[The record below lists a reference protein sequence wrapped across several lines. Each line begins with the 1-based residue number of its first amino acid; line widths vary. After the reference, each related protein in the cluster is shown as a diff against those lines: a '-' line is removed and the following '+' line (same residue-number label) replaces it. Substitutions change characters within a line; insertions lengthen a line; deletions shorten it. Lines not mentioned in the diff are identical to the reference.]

1 MRSLNYALVVVSL
14 FLFSQK
20 NTTAQNTPIVDV
32 PPAPNS
38 AAIGE
43 YGKVPVGLFTGTVQQ
58 NISLYTISTNG
69 FSIPISLDYR
79 SNGVQVRD
87 AGSNVGLGWV
97 LNAGG
102 AIVRTLRDQKDE
114 WSSTRITLPNADFN
128 STQMND
134 FLYQA
139 TSANDQDSEPD
150 IFSFNFGS
158 YAGKFY
164 LTGTSPNMQA
174 VLVDP
179 SPLKIE
185 FLSGFYSDAVD
196 GVQIKIT
203 GPDGTI
209 YSFGGTGAIERN
221 YSRTYGTGG
230 VNIASAYAKTAWFLT
245 KIKLVNNEEI
255 NFTYSSKNLFYDAGI
270 SQSISSVWSKTANT
284 NINDKSIHTF
294 PVVTRINSATSTLN
308 SIDWRTGKIDFTYS
322 ARFDANSDMVKAD
335 KMIISSKNGA
345 LVTPLK
351 QYLFNYLLASTSP
364 DYNNPDINGAGD
376 NHKRLFL
383 TNLIIGSAAGT
394 ELNRYTFEYYSPTEL
409 PTRLSYAVD
418 YWGYFNGG
426 ILNGQQNRDLVPKDL
441 SGYDPSLYQNPGS
454 FDKTGLFVVTQR
466 ASITESFSNV
476 GGNKNPNPQYA
487 VKGMLKRIT
496 YPTGGYTDLEY
507 EQHSSGME
515 RPAPQTSI
523 NLDWSAPNNTYTTP
537 IIPFNQRVALV
548 PSINYVPTNC
558 DKTAS
563 VKLYYILDVTE
574 VGSNIH
580 VPVYT
585 YNTTS
590 TTTPVTIQSPG
601 TIPNYYVDFKQGK
614 SYTVS
619 ISVNTSCTSFTAKLS
634 FNYCEDGHYE
644 WVQNKPI
651 GGMRLSKITNY
662 DLTGN
667 KEIKHYYY
675 TTNPFCLDCSSGK
688 ARVSTP
694 QPAITYYEARTLSG
708 SNEVYNITATLSSEP
723 LYDLYN
729 SQGSH
734 ISYAS
739 VIEGLGDNF
748 EGGAIEH
755 DFNYVEEE
763 LPLQTYR
770 DPIPGGPLSNV
781 FGNGEEIKTIYYRFA
796 SNQFTKIKE
805 ILNTYSNDSRIS
817 SSITGFR
824 AMKRGEFWNGT
835 STYNLIPYS
844 VNTQWRYLASSSET
858 KYYETGG
865 LPSVVVTNYRYDN
878 SLHMQPTVITESLEN
893 IGSASP
899 HKISTIIHYPQ
910 DFVYTGTLTG
920 KAAVLKSMVD
930 KHIWSTPVE
939 EIKSSSNGSRSGS
952 IDGKLTT
959 YKLNGTSVV
968 KDKDYSARFNASTIY
983 QNLIT
988 LNPATINSSGQFV
1001 FDSHY
1006 EQLNGYNLYDTASN
1020 IVELSE
1026 RQYVSSYIREP
1037 NTRDVWAKVVNSTY
1051 SNIAYSNFEHKIT
1064 SGFTNW
1070 NYLTSG
1076 IVTTNFLNGSRAY
1089 RLGGASFA
1097 ITTAR
1102 PLSSSLKYKV
1112 SLWRKVTPGATLIL
1126 RIGTT
1131 TLTPRISPPHNG
1143 WEYVEATFTGS
1154 ANALTIDGNYIIDEL
1169 RLYPVNSRMI
1179 TYTFKDGVGVT
1190 NECNENNQ
1198 LLFYEYDEFNR
1209 LKLTRDQDN
1218 NILKKNEYQ
1227 YQYIQN

>member
-20 NTTAQNTPIVDV
+20 NATAQNTPIVDV

-43 YGKVPVGLFTGTVQQ
+43 YGRLPVGLFTGTVQQ
-58 NISLYTISTNG
+58 NISLYTISTSSLS
-69 FSIPISLDYR
+69 FPISLDYR
-79 SNGVQVRD
+79 SNGIQVRD
-87 AGSNVGLGWV
+87 AGSNVGLGWS

-114 WSSTRITLPNADFN
+114 WSSTRITLPNADFT
-128 STQMND
+128 SQQMND
-134 FLYQA
+134 FLYTA
-139 TSANDQDSEPD
+139 TSENNLDGEPD
-150 IFSFNFGS
+150 IFSFNFGN

-164 LTGTSPNMQA
+164 LTGTPPNMQA

-185 FLSGFYSDAVD
+185 FLSKFYSDDID
-196 GVQIKIT
+196 GIQIKIT

-209 YSFGGTGAIERN
+209 YSFGGSGAIERN

-230 VNIASAYAKTAWFLT
+230 VNIASAYAKTAWYLT
-245 KIKLVNNEEI
+245 NIKLIDNSEI
-255 NFTYSSKNLFYDAGI
+255 NFLYSAKNIFYDGGI
-270 SQSISSVWSKTANT
+270 SQTVSSSLTSDAVNGEQYFKAV
-284 NINDKSIHTF
+284 HTY
-294 PVVTRINSATSTLN
+294 PVITRINSATSKVT
-308 SIDWRTGKIDFTYS
+308 SIDWKTGKIDFTYS
-322 ARFDANSDMVKAD
+322 PRFDANSDMDKVD
-335 KMIISSKNGA
+335 KMVISTKNGS
-345 LVTPLK
+345 VITPIK
-351 QYLFNYLLASTSP
+351 QYMLNYLLATTNP
-364 DYNNPDINGAGD
+364 VYNNPDNNGIYND

-383 TNLIIGSAAGT
+383 ANLIIASPVGT
-394 ELNRYTFEYYSPTEL
+394 ELNRYAFEYYSPTEL

-426 ILNGQQNRDLVPKDL
+426 LLPNGQQNKDLVPKDL
-441 SGYDPSLYQNPGS
+441 SAYDSALYQYPGS
-454 FDKTGLFVVTQR
+454 YKKAGIID
-466 ASITESFSNV
+466 AFSAV
-476 GGNKNPNPQYA
+476 GGNKNPVFQYG

-515 RPAPQTSI
+515 RPAPLTSV
-523 NLDWSAPNNTYTTP
+523 NLSWSPNNTYTTP
-537 IIPFNQRVALV
+537 VIPFDQSVALV
-548 PSINYVPTNC
+548 PTINFIPTNC
-558 DKTAS
+558 DKTAQ
-563 VKLYYILDVTE
+563 VKLYYTISVTE
-574 VGSNIH
+574 VGSNIN
-580 VPVYT
+580 VPIYINNKIYT
-585 YNTTS
+585 P
-590 TTTPVTIQSPG
+590 TPYTIEAPASLQG
-601 TIPNYYVDFKQGK
+601 YYARFKTGK
-614 SYTVS
+614 SYTIS
-619 ISVNTSCTSFTAKLS
+619 IGVNTSCTTFTANLS
-634 FNYCEDGHYE
+634 FSYCEDGHYE
-644 WVQNKPI
+644 WIQNKPI
-651 GGMRLSKITNY
+651 GGMRLSKVTNY

-667 KEIKHYYY
+667 KEIKRYYY
-675 TTNPFCLDCSSGK
+675 TNNPFCLTCSSGK
-688 ARVSTP
+688 ARVVTP
-694 QPAITYYEARTLSG
+694 QPAITYYESLTIPNSIET
-708 SNEVYNITATLSSEP
+708 SNLTATLSSEP
-723 LYDLYN
+723 LNDLYN

-734 ISYAS
+734 ISYLA
-739 VIEGLGDNF
+739 VLEGIGDNF

-755 DFNYVEEE
+755 DFNYVEEQPA
-763 LPLQTYR
+763 LGSYR
-770 DPIPGGPLSNV
+770 DPIPGAPLSNA
-781 FGNGEEIKTIYYRFA
+781 FGNGEETNTVYYTFNA
-796 SNQFTKIKE
+796 NQFTKIKE
-805 ILNTYSNDSRIS
+805 IANKYVNDYRIS
-817 SSITGFR
+817 NSITGFR
-824 AMKRGEFWNGT
+824 AMRRSYAWDKNPNE
-835 STYNLIPYS
+835 TYNLIPYS
-844 VNTQWRYLASSSET
+844 FNSQWRYLASSSET

-865 LPSVVVTNYRYDN
+865 LPSTVVTNYRYDN
-878 SLHMQPTVITESLEN
+878 ILHMQPTVIFSILEN
-893 IGSASP
+893 IGSAAQ
-899 HKISTIIHYPQ
+899 HSTSTAIKYPQ
-910 DFVYTGTLTG
+910 DFTYSGTPTGT
-920 KAAVLKSMVD
+920 AAVLKSMVD
-930 KHIWSTPVE
+930 KHIWSTPIE

-959 YKLNGTSVV
+959 YKLNGTKVV
-968 KDKDYSARFNASTIY
+968 KDKDYSARFNSSTIY
-983 QNLIT
+983 QNLINLT
-988 LNPATINSSGQFV
+988 PAIVNSSGQFV
-1001 FDSHY
+1001 YDPHY
-1006 EQLNGYNLYDTASN
+1006 EQLNGYNVYDTACN
-1020 IVELSE
+1020 VLELGE

-1037 NTRDVWAKVVNSTY
+1037 NTRDVWAKVINSTY
-1051 SNIAYSNFEHKIT
+1051 SNIAYTNFEHNIT

-1070 NYLTSG
+1070 NYLVSG